1 MSLLLTG
8 FALGGL
14 DVDERPQVRDFCR
27 GCTQIHADGSELNRL
42 SGIIIGCAFRAMN
55 GLGAG
60 FAEKVYENAQ
70 AHELRKAGLAVLQQ
84 QAIAVHYDGIV
95 AGEYVTDLLVD
106 DTIVVELKA
115 VRALDKAHMA
125 QCINY
130 LAATGLHLCLLLNFG
145 KSRVEVRRIV
155 RGL

>member
-1 MSLLLTG
+1 
-8 FALGGL
+8 
-14 DVDERPQVRDFCR
+14 VDEISQVRGFRR
-27 GCTQIHADGSELNRL
+27 GCTQIHADVAGVDRL
-42 SGIIIGCAFRAMN
+42 SGVVIGSAFRVMN
-55 GLGAG
+55 ELGAG
-60 FAEKVYENAQ
+60 FAEKVYENAL

-84 QAIAVHYDGIV
+84 QGVAVHYDGIV
-95 AGEYVTDLLVD
+95 AGEYVTDLLVE

-130 LAATGLHLCLLLNFG
+130 LTATGLHLCLLLNFG
-145 KSRVEVRRIV
+145 KSRVEVQRIV

>member
-1 MSLLLTG
+1 M
-8 FALGGL
+8 
-14 DVDERPQVRDFCR
+14 DERSQVKDFRR
-27 GCTQIHADGSELNRL
+27 GCTQIHADGAGVDRL
-42 SGIIIGCAFRAMN
+42 SGVIIGCAFRVMN
-55 GLGAG
+55 GLRNG
-60 FAEKVYENAQ
+60 FSEKVYQNSL

-84 QAIAVHYDGIV
+84 QAIVVRYDGIV
-95 AGEYVTDLLVD
+95 AGEYVTDLLVE
-106 DTIVVELKA
+106 DTILVELKA

-145 KSRVEVRRIV
+145 KPRVEAQRIV